1 MFDIQVEDLGINF
14 FVFFVVKYI
23 WKEGRGKGMDVHQ
36 FPSFLYPLFYQ
47 HGISRVV
54 NGL

>member
-1 MFDIQVEDLGINF
+1 MFDIQVEDYGINF

-23 WKEGRGKGMDVHQ
+23 WKELARRQSGGE
-36 FPSFLYPLFYQ
+36 S
-47 HGISRVV
+47 ISRVV

>member
-1 MFDIQVEDLGINF
+1 VFLCGPGTEFRGYEINF

-23 WKEGRGKGMDVHQ
+23 WKELARRQSGGE
-36 FPSFLYPLFYQ
+36 S
-47 HGISRVV
+47 ISKVA

>member
-1 MFDIQVEDLGINF
+1 LIRIKGLKAIRLKAIRLFEF

-23 WKEGRGKGMDVHQ
+23 WKELARRQSGGE
-36 FPSFLYPLFYQ
+36 S
-47 HGISRVV
+47 ISRVG